1 MPAPHFPVSL
11 DLAGRRCL
19 VIGTVAEAER
29 KAAMLERAGAAVLR
43 ASGSDEVLSL
53 DGVALVVIAGLPY
66 AEAAALSCRCQARA
80 IPVNVVDEPRLC
92 SFLMPAVV
100 RRGPVTVA
108 ISTGGRSPLLA
119 KLLRQAIDAFLP
131 HRLGELADVAGTL
144 RPLLRER
151 LPDAAARQRFWT
163 RMLAGPAARLA
174 LAGEAE
180 AVRAGI
186 EPRLH
191 AIATVLEIE
200 QR

>member
-11 DLAGRRCL
+11 DLGGRRCL
-19 VIGTVAEAER
+19 VLGTDAEAEC
-29 KAAMLERAGAAVLR
+29 KAAMLERAGATVLR
-43 ASGSDEVLSL
+43 ASGTRGVSL
-53 DGVALVVIAGLPY
+53 DGVALVVISGLPD
-66 AEAAALSCRCQARA
+66 AEAELLSRRCQERA

-131 HRLGELADVAGTL
+131 QRLGELADLAGAVRPQL
-144 RPLLRER
+144 RAR
-151 LPDAAARQRFWT
+151 LPDPSARRRFWSRLLSGAAAS
-163 RMLAGPAARLA
+163 LA
-174 LAGEAE
+174 LADDADTG
-180 AVRAGI
+180 RAAF
-186 EPRLH
+186 EPRLQ